1 LSEERGNVKTL
12 EDIDNELKKVRSDT
26 HNINRILT
34 LTNKELIIK
43 ELQQAVGRSEVRAA
57 ILILTKENISAGEL
71 SRQLGISADNLAMYM
86 KPLLNRGYVTF
97 QKKGTQR
104 FFVRSELVEL
114 IRFESIPEF
123 AKLLASWEQNM
134 KRGTI
139 ETAPTQVEASGV
151 EGQ

>member
-1 LSEERGNVKTL
+1 MSEERGSVKTL

-57 ILILTKENISAGEL
+57 ILFLTKENISAGEL
-71 SRQLGISADNLAMYM
+71 SKKLGISSENLAMYM

-97 QKKGTQR
+97 QKKGTLR

-114 IRFESIPEF
+114 VRFESIPEF
-123 AKLLASWEQNM
+123 AKLLASWEENM
-134 KRGTI
+134 KKGSI
-139 ETAPTQVEASGV
+139 EAAPTQVGV
-151 EGQ
+151 GEVE